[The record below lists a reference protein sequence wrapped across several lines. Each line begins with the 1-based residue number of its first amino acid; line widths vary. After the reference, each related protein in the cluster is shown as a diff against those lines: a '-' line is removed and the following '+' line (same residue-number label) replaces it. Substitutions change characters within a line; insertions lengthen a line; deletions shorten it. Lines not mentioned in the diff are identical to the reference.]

1 MNEKFN
7 VEQNITGDENVQINS
22 AGDTIAAIGDG
33 SIAAGG
39 NITIN
44 NVQGVDPEIH
54 AEALKKIDELEQEVE
69 RLKANETPT
78 AQESQSR
85 KIMEKA
91 SELEELIEVEYS
103 IQYLHKLGLASISIG
118 DYEKAQHYYQESISK
133 AKQIGS
139 KTLLS
144 WGYNGLSILENTRG
158 NLNKAR
164 EYSELIT
171 NDDPIIEASNMG
183 NKGIV
188 ECRSGNYQA
197 GMKLFLGALDIFERE
212 NFPQGIANTLNSLG
226 NVAKEFQNYEIAE
239 YYFAKSIDIKKQ
251 HGDSEG
257 AYNSLLNIGSVYRM
271 TKKYNQALNAYFEC
285 LEIAEKNNWKPFMAI
300 LNGNIGNVHLDL
312 NEYETARTY
321 YNNALDI
328 QTSLGDEIGIGLC
341 KQNLGSLAYEMNDL
355 ELAERLLLQSAELLQ
370 KNNSEH
376 LRNTLLGLHSIQQ
389 RRQEK
394 L

>member
-1 MNEKFN
+1 MTEDSDTK
-7 VEQNITGDENVQINS
+7 QNITGDENVQINS

-78 AQESQSR
+78 AQELQSR
-85 KIMEKA
+85 KVMEKA

-212 NFPQGIANTLNSLG
+212 NFLQGIANTLNSLG

-239 YYFAKSIDIKKQ
+239 YYFAKSMEIKNQ
-251 HGDSEG
+251 LGDELG
-257 AYNSLLNIGSVYRM
+257 AFNSLLNIGIIRRM
-271 TKKYNQALNAYFEC
+271 TKNYNEALNAYFKC
-285 LEIAEKNNWKPFMAI
+285 LKFAEKNDHKPFIAD
-300 LNGNIGNVHLDL
+300 LNGNIGNIHLDL
-312 NEYETARTY
+312 ADYEKAGY
-321 YNNALDI
+321 HYNIALDI
-328 QTSLGDEIGIGLC
+328 KVGLGDEIGIGLC

-355 ELAERLLLQSAELLQ
+355 ELAERLFLESKDLLQ

-376 LRNTLLGLHSIQQ
+376 LRNTLLGLQRVEQ
-389 RRQEK
+389 RRQDK
-394 L
+394 M

>member
-1 MNEKFN
+1 MTEDSDTK
-7 VEQNITGDENVQINS
+7 QNITGDDNVQIDS

-78 AQESQSR
+78 AQELQSR
-85 KIMEKA
+85 KVMEKA

-212 NFPQGIANTLNSLG
+212 HFLQGIANTLNSLG
-226 NVAKEFQNYEIAE
+226 NVAIHYQNYKIAE
-239 YYFAKSIDIKKQ
+239 DYFIRSMEIKK
-251 HGDSEG
+251 HLGDLEG
-257 AYNSLLNIGSVYRM
+257 ECNSLFNIGRIHRI
-271 TKKYNQALNAYFEC
+271 TKNYSEALDAYFEC
-285 LEIAEKNNWKPFMAI
+285 LQIAKENGWKPLEAD
-300 LNGNIGNVHLDL
+300 LNGNIGNIHLDL
-312 NEYETARTY
+312 ADYEKAGY
-321 YNNALDI
+321 HYNIALDI
-328 QTSLGDEIGIGLC
+328 KVGLGDEIGIGLC
-341 KQNLGSLAYEMNDL
+341 KQNLGSLAYEINDL
-355 ELAERLLLQSAELLQ
+355 ELAERLYLESKDLLQ

-376 LRNTLLGLHSIQQ
+376 LRNTLLGLQRVEQ
-389 RRQEK
+389 RRQDK
-394 L
+394 M

>member
-1 MNEKFN
+1 MTEDSDTK
-7 VEQNITGDENVQINS
+7 QNITGDDNIQINS

-78 AQESQSR
+78 AQELQSR
-85 KIMEKA
+85 KVMEKA

-212 NFPQGIANTLNSLG
+212 NFLQGIANTLNSLG

-239 YYFAKSIDIKKQ
+239 YYFAKSMEIKNQ
-251 HGDSEG
+251 LGDELG
-257 AYNSLLNIGSVYRM
+257 AFNSLLNIGIIRRM
-271 TKKYNQALNAYFEC
+271 TKNYNEALNAYFKC
-285 LEIAEKNNWKPFMAI
+285 LKFAEKNDHKPFIAD
-300 LNGNIGNVHLDL
+300 LNGNIGNIHLDL
-312 NEYETARTY
+312 ADYEKAGY
-321 YNNALDI
+321 HYNIALDI
-328 QTSLGDEIGIGLC
+328 KVGLGDEIGIGLC

-355 ELAERLLLQSAELLQ
+355 ELAERLFLESKDLLQ

-376 LRNTLLGLHSIQQ
+376 LRNTLLGLQRVEQ
-389 RRQEK
+389 RRQDK
-394 L
+394 M